1 MEIYNLYHAIITM
14 FCSVEGNVSIL
25 KSNAKPFIVALSV
38 GVGVIAL
45 LFALQAF
52 GLFVMSKKRGLDKK
66 WLCFIPFA
74 ATYQMGRLSGPCE
87 VFGRKM
93 KRAGLWAMI
102 AQIVSFLLCVSF
114 VVAEYYLFVR
124 CGGTMTVDQSGVV
137 YWESLSK
144 AGVYAYNYYRVAEYL
159 VSIFGLV
166 ESVLIFILVMGLF
179 KKYTVK
185 NYLILSWLTL
195 FVPMA
200 RFIVIFILRNNAP
213 IDFEAYMRA
222 KREAYAR
229 RMGSYGNP
237 YGNPYGQNPY
247 NPQPPRAPEEPFSE
261 FGGNKQEPFSEF
273 SQEERREEPFSE
285 FSSTNQ
291 KEREREQ
298 PRAEKPKNS
307 DSSDDDLFD

>member
-1 MEIYNLYHAIITM
+1 
-14 FCSVEGNVSIL
+14 
-25 KSNAKPFIVALSV
+25 
-38 GVGVIAL
+38 
-45 LFALQAF
+45 
-52 GLFVMSKKRGLDKK
+52 
-66 WLCFIPFA
+66 
-74 ATYQMGRLSGPCE
+74 
-87 VFGRKM
+87 
-93 KRAGLWAMI
+93 
-102 AQIVSFLLCVSF
+102 
-114 VVAEYYLFVR
+114 
-124 CGGTMTVDQSGVV
+124 
-137 YWESLSK
+137 
-144 AGVYAYNYYRVAEYL
+144 
-159 VSIFGLV
+159 
-166 ESVLIFILVMGLF
+166 
-179 KKYTVK
+179 
-185 NYLILSWLTL
+185 
-195 FVPMA
+195 MA

-291 KEREREQ
+291 NEREREQ